1 MPDRLK
7 TDLFPPLLAGAVS
20 APASAVPPE
29 IMSDGLPA
37 VARALPLTHVVTL
50 LKGMWLGWAGQTW
63 LPSSIVLFALLIITG
78 VGAIRWFK
86 WDATSS
92 RMRLVSGV
100 PKVSLQNKETEPSR
114 KESRMKKLPVWAHY
128 LLAALGSNFLTLL
141 ATTVIIS
148 GYAIGLGFQARGMPD
163 VNQISAFADQIAPM
177 ATLVLLSAF
186 TLIAGWSVAGR
197 NLDQAILFGFL
208 VGLAVV
214 VLRFVMALAIGSLSL
229 NSMTFITIGAALVAG
244 LSGGVLHQVTN
255 DR

>member
-1 MPDRLK
+1 
-7 TDLFPPLLAGAVS
+7 
-20 APASAVPPE
+20 
-29 IMSDGLPA
+29 
-37 VARALPLTHVVTL
+37 
-50 LKGMWLGWAGQTW
+50 
-63 LPSSIVLFALLIITG
+63 
-78 VGAIRWFK
+78 
-86 WDATSS
+86 
-92 RMRLVSGV
+92 
-100 PKVSLQNKETEPSR
+100 
-114 KESRMKKLPVWAHY
+114 MKKLPAWAHY

-214 VLRFVMALAIGSLSL
+214 ALRFVMALAIGAGSRTFPKSLEH
-229 NSMTFITIGAALVAG
+229 FWK
-244 LSGGVLHQVTN
+244 
-255 DR
+255 